1 MNPATDN
8 HDFQPAPQGAH
19 HGDSSGALFS
29 MYLSRAE
36 KFDKER
42 SESWQGNA
50 DGILVFTGL
59 FSATVAGF
67 IIEGYKSLKPD
78 PGIAT
83 VSVLAQL
90 SQQLA
95 GLSNGTYVSAVD
107 PTIVTGLPFS
117 PSASAIW
124 VNALWFAS
132 LVTSLTCAL
141 LATLLQQ
148 WARRYLRRTQRR
160 YSPHARARIRA
171 FFAEGADRFRLSAV
185 VEVLPAL
192 LHLSVFL
199 FFAGLVIFLID
210 IRSSIAYGIIAPIA
224 ICALSYTIF
233 TVIPIFF
240 QDSPFQT
247 P

>member
-1 MNPATDN
+1 MDPASDH
-8 HDFQPAPQGAH
+8 HDFQSAPQGTNY
-19 HGDSSGALFS
+19 GDSSDALFS

-36 KFDKER
+36 KFDKEQ
-42 SESWQGNA
+42 SESWKGNA
-50 DGILVFTGL
+50 DSILVFTGL

-67 IIEGYKSLKPD
+67 IIEGYKNLMLD
-78 PGIAT
+78 PSNAT
-83 VSVLAQL
+83 VSILAQM

-95 GLSNGTYVSAVD
+95 GLSNGTYVSAFD
-107 PTIVTGLPFS
+107 PAVLTGSPFS
-117 PSASAIW
+117 PSASAVW

-148 WARRYLRRTQRR
+148 WARRYLHRTQRR

-171 FFAEGADRFRLSAV
+171 FFAEGADKFCLSTV
-185 VEVLPAL
+185 VEFLPAL

-199 FFAGLVIFLID
+199 FFAGLVIFLFD
-210 IRSSIAYGIIAPIA
+210 IYRSIAFEVLALVA
-224 ICALSYTIF
+224 ICGLLYAVF
-233 TVIPIFF
+233 TVLSIFF
-240 QDSPFQT
+240 HDSPFQT